1 MSVLVKGMKMPQ
13 SCYYCGLADTSFI
26 NCVAF
31 EKPIVLEDDCE
42 ERRPDWCPLEALPD
56 KHGRLVDVDEMMNDI
71 CNSINQ
77 MTKIGI
83 AVDGN
88 YLWGKFNDALD
99 NAPTIVEAEGES

>member
-1 MSVLVKGMKMPQ
+1 MTVLVKGMKMPQ
-13 SCYYCGLADTSFI
+13 SCYYCGLSDTSFI

-31 EKPIVLEDDCE
+31 EKSIVLEDDCE
-42 ERRPDWCPLEALPD
+42 ERRPDWCPLDEFPD
-56 KHGRLVDVDEMMNDI
+56 KHGRLVDADEIMNDI

-88 YLWGKFNDALD
+88 YLWGKLNDALD
-99 NAPTIVEAEGES
+99 NAPTIIEAEGES